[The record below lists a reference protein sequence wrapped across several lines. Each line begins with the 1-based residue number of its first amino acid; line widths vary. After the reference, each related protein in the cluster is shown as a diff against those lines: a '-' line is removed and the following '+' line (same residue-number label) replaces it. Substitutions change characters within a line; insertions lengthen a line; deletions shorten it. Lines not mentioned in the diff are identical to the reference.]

1 MVRTRQLGD
10 VGCAQPVRI
19 VAAAAQHLTDLALP
33 EEDLRAQAVKAFA
46 QPMETEEKPMEMA
59 APLLLGEPCQQGFQS
74 LLGKKQRALMVLL
87 SSSTAWLHHAI
98 SAHTGTK
105 SESQKGS

>member
-59 APLLLGEPCQQGFQS
+59 APLLLAGFPVPF
-74 LLGKKQRALMVLL
+74 G
-87 SSSTAWLHHAI
+87 
-98 SAHTGTK
+98 
-105 SESQKGS
+105 SETKGSHGFA